1 MIVIGKFIDLAGNK
15 YGRLTAIRRI
25 GTKRGSPL
33 WECICECNNYVNVTS
48 RELTSGNT
56 KSCGCLSLERLI
68 EYNHTKKKYNTY
80 DLSGDYGIGYT
91 SKDEEFYFDLEDYD
105 KIKDYCWRINNR
117 GYVTCSVRKNNAIPV
132 TMRSVPKEQ
141 AVNQIMQDIEI
152 MRENGIKRIAIITKN
167 NTETLE
173 LYDKLKDQLD
183 Y

>member
-15 YGRLTAIRRI
+15 YGRLTVIRRI

-33 WECICECNNYVNVTS
+33 WECICECNNYANVTS

-105 KIKDYCWRINNR
+105 KIKD
-117 GYVTCSVRKNNAIPV
+117 
-132 TMRSVPKEQ
+132 
-141 AVNQIMQDIEI
+141 
-152 MRENGIKRIAIITKN
+152 
-167 NTETLE
+167 
-173 LYDKLKDQLD
+173 
-183 Y
+183 